1 MESDSNLERNVW
13 IEHCKHLL
21 KDTKFQFLYSTTMLV
36 LECDVVRNNDAKI
49 IIKRIITPPAI
60 AEMAIVRVAMSVL
73 CR

>member
-1 MESDSNLERNVW
+1 
-13 IEHCKHLL
+13 
-21 KDTKFQFLYSTTMLV
+21 MLV